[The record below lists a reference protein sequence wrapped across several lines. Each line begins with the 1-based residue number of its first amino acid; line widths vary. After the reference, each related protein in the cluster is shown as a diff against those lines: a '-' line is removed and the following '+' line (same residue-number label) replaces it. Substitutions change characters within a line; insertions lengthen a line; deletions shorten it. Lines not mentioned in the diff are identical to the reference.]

1 MAHAAI
7 AAPHPT
13 MPGTRLLI
21 NADDFG
27 LTPGVNRAIAEL
39 HAAGALPS
47 ATLMARGAAFHDAV
61 RIAHTHPTLD
71 VGCHVVLVDGSP
83 SAPHAPTLATGNCF
97 RISLPRFIL
106 DLQRGRISEADIEHE
121 ATAQIHA
128 IQQQGLTV
136 THVDTHKHTHLFP
149 RVARPLLRAAQAC
162 GVPSI
167 RNPFEPAWSARLTRG
182 PLLRKFEVAVLR
194 NFQRTFHRL
203 TRQYGIATADGCIG
217 VSATGTLDRENLATL
232 LTNLPAGTWELVCH
246 PGYNDTDLANI
257 NTRLRSTRDTEREA
271 LLSAIPA
278 SNIARITFSD
288 L

>member
-1 MAHAAI
+1 
-7 AAPHPT
+7 
-13 MPGTRLLI
+13 MPGSTRLLI

-39 HAAGALPS
+39 HAADALPS
-47 ATLMARGAAFHDAV
+47 ATLMACGAAFHDAV
-61 RIAHTHPTLD
+61 RTVYSHPTLD
-71 VGCHVVLVDGSP
+71 VGCHVVLVDGTP
-83 SAPHAPTLATGNCF
+83 SASHVPTLATGN
-97 RISLPRFIL
+97 RLRSSLPQFIL

-121 ATAQIHA
+121 ATAQIRVL
-128 IQQQGLTV
+128 QRQGLTV

-182 PLLRKFEVAVLR
+182 PLLRKLEVAALR

-203 TRQYGIATADGCIG
+203 TQQHNVATADGCIG
-217 VSATGTLDRENLATL
+217 VSATGTLDAGNLATL
-232 LTNLPAGTWELVCH
+232 LQNLPPGTWELVCH
-246 PGYNDTDLANI
+246 PGYNDADLAAI
-257 NTRLRSTRDTEREA
+257 PTRLRDTRDTERSA
-271 LLSAIPA
+271 LLDAIPA
-278 SNIARITFSD
+278 SGIPRITFSG